1 MSEKFFYDNFFQTLI
16 ELHEEIQLEQWPA
29 SIGPDGKKPADS
41 WKNMKQFLNFYVGI
55 YVKYIYLMRKIED
68 SYDQII
74 HVQIRSMVKKFLQN
88 ILCRLVK
95 VKGEII
101 YFNNPILEFKPCHY
115 VFLDE
120 YLIDLKLEPDDL
132 DIAIPRYFREDNSD
146 HMIERR
152 LLLEEGLKRKFG
164 NTLPQE
170 DKIKN
175 FYHVDLTFEEAIRML
190 QNFEIGRQNIKRISQ
205 KLKYEMKREK
215 DPISGGGQ
223 TLASEERKSI
233 ILQHL
238 VAIQKV
244 KIYKDSEMKFLKMK
258 QYTIEEKETK
268 DDNERKKIIALN
280 SIGTNPTENDN
291 IFKTIKSPEE
301 IRTNR
306 KEIQKERQKDYEEYL
321 KTLEKSIRE
330 VEGYDMK
337 QKMIN
342 ERRDWMEQYKHDH
355 KEPPQQI
362 KLFYDKFN
370 VTIKE
375 ELDDNQKKE
384 KDKIAKDKL
393 KKEQDKKKKDE
404 QGDKIQ
410 IKPYTG
416 PSGIEMENILSGI
429 NEFKALFE
437 TPSEFINQK
446 DKFMVN
452 IARKNVLEAVTESIK
467 LEVDQML
474 SIEIANRR
482 TIFLKGKKDKLPK
495 VPKVKVPAEK
505 LCIGEKPL
513 VKVPLSELFNELI
526 DKNVIRKMVPHTLDE
541 LQCDFNYV
549 AHRMNIIDENLIDVP
564 LFYTKQLIKEY
575 LIFPLGDPFI
585 KSNLGSNI
593 ASALF
598 HGPPGTGKTLA
609 ALAIA
614 YHTDALFIDISPRNV
629 DGKINT
635 KEDLSRTLASAF
647 RVAKNYQPAIIYFDN
662 AEQIFA
668 AKAKGAIKNAA
679 AQKMKKYIASMKN
692 LITQDM
698 RVLIIGCTNRGYPFL
713 NKKDMKNIFDK
724 TFYFGLPSYAD
735 RVKLWKNEIRKKTES
750 DGDLDYCVLGEM
762 SNGYS
767 QESIIS
773 CIKYTL
779 SRKRMDRIKFNPIQT
794 DEFISSLA
802 KTEYFYKDD
811 YLKEKE
817 FLKIASGMDEIY
829 QYLKEKREENEKN
842 QGKR

>member
-41 WKNMKQFLNFYVGI
+41 WKNMKQFLNFYVGV

-74 HVQIRSMVKKFLQN
+74 HVQIREMVKKFLQN
-88 ILCRLVK
+88 IICRLVK

-132 DIAIPRYFREDNSD
+132 EIAIPRYFREDNSD
-146 HMIERR
+146 NIVERR
-152 LLLEEGLKRKFG
+152 LLLDNGLKRKNG
-164 NTLPQE
+164 NTLPEE
-170 DKIKN
+170 DRIKF
-175 FYHVDLTFEEAIRML
+175 FYHVDFSFDDAICML

-205 KLKYEMKREK
+205 KLKYEQKKEK
-215 DPISGGGQ
+215 DPSVGGGQ
-223 TLASEERKSI
+223 TLASEERRSI

-244 KIYKDSEMKFLKMK
+244 KKIKDDEMKFLRMK
-258 QYTIEEKETK
+258 EYSLEE
-268 DDNERKKIIALN
+268 NPYIYALN
-280 SIGTNPTENDN
+280 SIGTNPTEKDD
-291 IFKTIKSPEE
+291 IFSNIKSPEE
-301 IRTNR
+301 IRKNR
-306 KEIQKERQKDYEEYL
+306 KEIQKERQRDYDEYL
-321 KTLEKSIRE
+321 KTLGKSINE

-337 QKMIN
+337 QKMMN

-355 KEPPQQI
+355 KEPPQLI

-370 VTIKE
+370 VTIKQ

-416 PSGIEMENILSGI
+416 PSGIEMENIQKYI

-452 IARKNVLEAVTESIK
+452 IARKNVLEKVTEAIR
-467 LEVDQML
+467 LEVDQL
-474 SIEIANRR
+474 ISIEIANRR
-482 TIFLKGKKDKLPK
+482 TIFLKGKKDRLPK
-495 VPKVKVPAEK
+495 APKVKVPPEK
-505 LCIGEKPL
+505 FCTGEKPL
-513 VKVPLSELFNELI
+513 AKVPLSELFNELI

-585 KSNLGSNI
+585 KENLGSNI

-629 DGKINT
+629 EGKINT
-635 KEDLSRTLASAF
+635 KEDLSRTLAAAF
-647 RVAKNYQPAIIYFDN
+647 RIAKNYQPAIIYFDN

-692 LITQDM
+692 LITQNM

-735 RVKLWKNEIRKKTES
+735 RVKLWKNKIRAKTS
-750 DGDLDYCVLGEM
+750 LDGDLDYCVLGEM

-773 CIKYTL
+773 CIDYTL
-779 SRKRMDRIKFNPIQT
+779 SRKRMDRLKFSPIQT
-794 DEFISSLA
+794 EEFISALA

>member
-1 MSEKFFYDNFFQTLI
+1 MSEKYFYDNFFQSLI
-16 ELHEEIQLEQWPA
+16 ELHEQIQLEQWPA

-68 SYDQII
+68 TYDQII
-74 HVQIRSMVKKFLQN
+74 HVQIREMVKKFLQN

-101 YFNNPILEFKPCHY
+101 YFNNPILELKPCHY

-120 YLIDLKLEPDDL
+120 YLIDLKLEPEDL
-132 DIAIPRYFREDNSD
+132 DLAIPRYFREDNSD
-146 HMIERR
+146 KMIERR
-152 LLLEEGLKRKFG
+152 LILEDALKRVNG
-164 NTLPQE
+164 NTLPEE
-170 DKIKN
+170 DRTKF
-175 FYHVDLTFEEAIRML
+175 FYHVDITFDESISIL
-190 QNFEIGRQNIKRISQ
+190 QNFEICRQNIKRITQ
-205 KLKYEMKREK
+205 KLKYELKKEK
-215 DPISGGGQ
+215 DPIAGGGQ
-223 TLASEERKSI
+223 TLAAEERRSI
-233 ILQHL
+233 VLQHL

-244 KIYKDSEMKFLKMK
+244 KQIKEEEMKFLRMK
-258 QYTIEEKETK
+258 KNTFEE
-268 DDNERKKIIALN
+268 NLMIPALN
-280 SIGTNPTENDN
+280 SIGTNPTEKDE
-291 IFKTIKSPEE
+291 IFSNLKSPEE
-301 IRTNR
+301 IRKNR
-306 KEIQKERQKDYEEYL
+306 KEIQKERERDYQDYL
-321 KTLEKSIRE
+321 KNLEKSINE
-330 VEGYDMK
+330 VEGYDIK

-355 KEPPQQI
+355 KQPPQQI
-362 KLFYDKFN
+362 KLFYDKFK
-370 VTIKE
+370 VTIKQ

-416 PSGIEMENILSGI
+416 PSGIEMENIQKFI
-429 NEFKALFE
+429 TEFKSLFE

-446 DKFMVN
+446 DNFMVN
-452 IARKNVLEAVTESIK
+452 IARKNVLEKVTEAIR
-467 LEVDQML
+467 LEVDQMV

-482 TIFLKGKKDKLPK
+482 TIYLKGKKDRLPK

-505 LCIGEKPL
+505 FCTGEKPL
-513 VKVPLSELFNELI
+513 AKVPLSELFNELV
-526 DKNVIRKMVPHTLDE
+526 DKHVIRKMVPHTLSE
-541 LQCDFNYV
+541 LKCDFNYV

-564 LFYTKQLIKEY
+564 LFYTKQLLKEY
-575 LIFPLGDPFI
+575 CIFPLGDPFV
-585 KSNLGSNI
+585 KSNLGTNV
-593 ASALF
+593 ASVLF

-614 YHTDALFIDISPRNV
+614 YHTDALFLDISPKNV

-635 KEDLSRTLASAF
+635 KENLSRTLASTF
-647 RVAKNYQPAIIYFDN
+647 RIAKNYQPAIIYFDN

-713 NKKDMKNIFDK
+713 SKKDLKNVFDK

-735 RVKLWKNEIRKKTES
+735 RVKLWKSKIKEKTEL
-750 DGDLDYCVLGEM
+750 DGDLDYCILGEM

-773 CIKYTL
+773 CIDYTL
-779 SRKRMDRIKFNPIQT
+779 SRQRMDRIKFNPLQT
-794 DEFISSLA
+794 EEFISSLA

-817 FLKIASGMDEIY
+817 FLKLASGMDEIY
-829 QYLKEKREENEKN
+829 NYLKEKREENEKN
-842 QGKR
+842 IGKR

>member
-1 MSEKFFYDNFFQTLI
+1 MSEKFFYDNFFQALV
-16 ELHEEIQLEQWPA
+16 ELHEQIQLEQWPA

-68 SYDQII
+68 TYDQII
-74 HVQIRSMVKKFLQN
+74 HVQIREMVKKFLQN

-101 YFNNPILEFKPCHY
+101 YFNNPILELKPCHY

-120 YLIDLKLEPDDL
+120 YLIDLKLEPEDL
-132 DIAIPRYFREDNSD
+132 DLAIPRYFREDNSD
-146 HMIERR
+146 KMIERR
-152 LLLEEGLKRKFG
+152 LILEDALKRVNG
-164 NTLPQE
+164 NTLPEE
-170 DKIKN
+170 DRTKF
-175 FYHVDLTFEEAIRML
+175 FYHVDITFDESISIL
-190 QNFEIGRQNIKRISQ
+190 QNFEICRQNIKRITQ
-205 KLKYEMKREK
+205 KLKYELKKEK
-215 DPISGGGQ
+215 DPIAGGGQ
-223 TLASEERKSI
+223 TLAAEERRSI
-233 ILQHL
+233 ILHHL

-244 KIYKDSEMKFLKMK
+244 KQIKEEEMKFLRMK
-258 QYTIEEKETK
+258 KNTFEE
-268 DDNERKKIIALN
+268 NLMIPALN
-280 SIGTNPTENDN
+280 SIGTNPTEKDE
-291 IFKTIKSPEE
+291 IFSNLKSPEE
-301 IRTNR
+301 IRKNR
-306 KEIQKERQKDYEEYL
+306 KEIQKERERDYQDYL
-321 KTLEKSIRE
+321 KNLEKSINE
-330 VEGYDMK
+330 VEGYDIK

-355 KEPPQQI
+355 KQPPQQI
-362 KLFYDKFN
+362 KLFYDKFK
-370 VTIKE
+370 VTIKQ

-416 PSGIEMENILSGI
+416 PSGIEMENIQKFI
-429 NEFKALFE
+429 TEFKSLFE

-446 DKFMVN
+446 DNFMVN
-452 IARKNVLEAVTESIK
+452 IARKNVLEKVTEAIR
-467 LEVDQML
+467 LEVDQMV

-482 TIFLKGKKDKLPK
+482 TIYLKGKKDRLPK

-505 LCIGEKPL
+505 FCTGEKPL
-513 VKVPLSELFNELI
+513 AKVPLSELFNELV
-526 DKNVIRKMVPHTLDE
+526 DKHVIRKMVPHTLSE
-541 LQCDFNYV
+541 LKCDFNYV

-564 LFYTKQLIKEY
+564 LFYTKQLLKEY
-575 LIFPLGDPFI
+575 CIFPLGDPFV
-585 KSNLGSNI
+585 KSNLGTNV
-593 ASALF
+593 ASVLF

-614 YHTDALFIDISPRNV
+614 YHTDALFLDISPKNV

-635 KEDLSRTLASAF
+635 KENLSRTLASTF
-647 RVAKNYQPAIIYFDN
+647 RIAKNYQPAIIYFDN

-713 NKKDMKNIFDK
+713 SKKDLKNVFDK

-735 RVKLWKNEIRKKTES
+735 RVKLWKSKIKEKTEL
-750 DGDLDYCVLGEM
+750 DGDLDYCILGEM

-773 CIKYTL
+773 CIDYTL
-779 SRKRMDRIKFNPIQT
+779 SRQRMDRIKFNPLQT
-794 DEFISSLA
+794 EEFISSLA

-817 FLKIASGMDEIY
+817 FLKLASGMDEIY
-829 QYLKEKREENEKN
+829 NYLKEKREENEKN
-842 QGKR
+842 IGKR

>member
-1 MSEKFFYDNFFQTLI
+1 MSEKFFYDNFFQSLI
-16 ELHEEIQLEQWPA
+16 ELHEQIQLEQWPA
-29 SIGPDGKKPADS
+29 SVGPDGKKPADS
-41 WKNMKQFLNFYVGI
+41 WKNMKQFLNFYVGV

-74 HVQIRSMVKKFLQN
+74 HVQIREMVKKFLQN

-101 YFNNPILEFKPCHY
+101 YYNNPILEFKPCHY

-132 DIAIPRYFREDNSD
+132 NIAIPNYFREDNSD
-146 HMIERR
+146 KMIERR
-152 LLLEEGLKRKFG
+152 LLLENGLKRVNG
-164 NTLPQE
+164 NTLPEE
-170 DKIKN
+170 DRTKF
-175 FYHVDLTFEEAIRML
+175 FYHVDLSFDDAISIL
-190 QNFEIGRQNIKRISQ
+190 QNFEIGRQNIQRITK
-205 KLKYEMKREK
+205 KLKFESKI
-215 DPISGGGQ
+215 DINPGAGQ
-223 TLASEERKSI
+223 TLSSEERKAI

-244 KIYKDSEMKFLKMK
+244 KDMKDMEMKFLRMK
-258 QYTIEEKETK
+258 KYNLEDNIEQEP
-268 DDNERKKIIALN
+268 ALN
-280 SIGTNPTENDN
+280 SIGTNPTEKDE
-291 IFKTIKSPEE
+291 IFSKIKPPEE
-301 IRTNR
+301 IRKNR
-306 KEIQKERQKDYEEYL
+306 KEIQKERQRDYDEYL
-321 KTLEKSIRE
+321 KNLEKSINE

-370 VTIKE
+370 VTIKQ

-416 PSGIEMENILSGI
+416 PAGLEMENIQKYI
-429 NEFKALFE
+429 TEFKALFE
-437 TPSEFINQK
+437 TPSEFINQQ
-446 DKFMVN
+446 DTFMVN
-452 IARKNVLEAVTESIK
+452 IARKNVLEKVTEAIR
-467 LEVDQML
+467 LEVDQMI

-482 TIFLKGKKDKLPK
+482 TIHLKGKKDRMPK
-495 VPKVKVPAEK
+495 APKVKVPPEK
-505 LCIGEKPL
+505 FCTGEKPL
-513 VKVPLSELFNELI
+513 AKVPLSELFNELI
-526 DKNVIRKMVPHTLDE
+526 DKHVIRKMVPHTLDE

-564 LFYTKQLIKEY
+564 LFYTKQLLKEY
-575 LIFPLGDPFI
+575 CVFPLGDPFV
-585 KSNLGSNI
+585 KSNLGSNV
-593 ASALF
+593 ASVLF

-614 YHTDALFIDISPRNV
+614 YHTDALFLDISPKNV

-635 KEDLSRTLASAF
+635 KEDLSRTLASTF
-647 RVAKNYQPAIIYFDN
+647 RIAKNYQPAIIYFDN

-713 NKKDMKNIFDK
+713 NKKDLKNVFDK

-735 RVKLWKNEIRKKTES
+735 RVKLWKNKINTKTTM
-750 DGDLDYCVLGEM
+750 DGDLDYCTLGEM

-773 CIKYTL
+773 CIDYTL
-779 SRKRMDRIKFNPIQT
+779 SRQRMDRIKFNPLQT
-794 DEFISSLA
+794 EEFISALA

-829 QYLKEKREENEKN
+829 NYLKEKREENEKN

>member
-1 MSEKFFYDNFFQTLI
+1 MSEKFFYDNFFQSLI
-16 ELHEEIQLEQWPA
+16 ELHEQIQLEQWPA

-41 WKNMKQFLNFYVGI
+41 WKNMKQFLNFYVGV

-68 SYDQII
+68 THDQIV
-74 HVQIRSMVKKFLQN
+74 HVQIREMVKKFLQN
-88 ILCRLVK
+88 ILCRLIK

-101 YFNNPILEFKPCHY
+101 YFNNPILELKPCHY

-120 YLIDLKLEPDDL
+120 YLIDLKLEPDDIDL
-132 DIAIPRYFREDNSD
+132 AIPRYFREDNSD
-146 HMIERR
+146 KMVERR
-152 LLLEEGLKRKFG
+152 LIFENALKRVNG
-164 NTLPQE
+164 DTLPEE
-170 DKIKN
+170 DRTKF
-175 FYHVDLTFEEAIRML
+175 FYHVDLSFDDAIHML
-190 QNFEIGRQNIKRISQ
+190 QNFEICRQNIKRITQ
-205 KLKYEMKREK
+205 KLKYELKKEK
-215 DPISGGGQ
+215 DLMAGGGQ
-223 TLASEERKSI
+223 TLASEERRSI

-244 KIYKDSEMKFLKMK
+244 KQIKEEEMKFLKMK
-258 QYTIEEKETK
+258 KNSLEE
-268 DDNERKKIIALN
+268 NLIIPALN
-280 SIGTNPTENDN
+280 SIGTNPTEKDEVFSNL
-291 IFKTIKSPEE
+291 KSPEE
-301 IRTNR
+301 IRKNR
-306 KEIQKERQKDYEEYL
+306 KEIQKERQRDYEEYL
-321 KTLEKSIRE
+321 KNLEKTINE
-330 VEGYDMK
+330 TEGYEMK

-342 ERRDWMEQYKHDH
+342 ERRDWMEQYRHDH
-355 KEPPQQI
+355 KQPPQQI
-362 KLFYDKFN
+362 KLFYDKFK
-370 VTIKE
+370 VTIKQ

-393 KKEQDKKKKDE
+393 KKEQDKKKKNE

-416 PSGIEMENILSGI
+416 PSGIEMENIEKYI
-429 NEFKALFE
+429 TEFKSLFE

-446 DKFMVN
+446 DTFMVN
-452 IARKNVLEAVTESIK
+452 IARQTVLEKVTEAIRV
-467 LEVDQML
+467 EVDQMI

-482 TIFLKGKKDKLPK
+482 TIHLKGKRDKLPK
-495 VPKVKVPAEK
+495 VPKVKVPPEK
-505 LCIGEKPL
+505 YCTGEKPL
-513 VKVPLSELFNELI
+513 AKIPVSELFNELV
-526 DKNVIRKMVPHTLDE
+526 DKHVIRKMVPHTLDE
-541 LQCDFNYV
+541 LKCDFNYV
-549 AHRMNIIDENLIDVP
+549 AHRMNVIDENLIDVP
-564 LFYTKQLIKEY
+564 LFYTKQLLKEFC
-575 LIFPLGDPFI
+575 IFPLGDPFV
-585 KSNLGSNI
+585 KSNMGSNV
-593 ASALF
+593 ASVLF

-614 YHTDALFIDISPRNV
+614 YHTDALFLDISPKNV
-629 DGKINT
+629 EGKINT
-635 KEDLSRTLASAF
+635 KEDLSRTLASTF

-668 AKAKGAIKNAA
+668 AKAKGAIKNPA

-713 NKKDMKNIFDK
+713 SKKDLKNVFDK

-735 RVKLWKNEIRKKTES
+735 RVKLWKNQIKAKTDLDAE
-750 DGDLDYCVLGEM
+750 LDYCILGEM

-773 CIKYTL
+773 CIEYTL
-779 SRKRMDRIKFNPIQT
+779 SRQRMDRIKFNPIQT
-794 DEFISSLA
+794 EEFISSLA

-829 QYLKEKREENEKN
+829 NYLKEKRDENEKN
-842 QGKR
+842 IGKR

>member
-1 MSEKFFYDNFFQTLI
+1 MSEKFFYDNFFESLI
-16 ELHEEIQLEQWPA
+16 ELHEQIQLEQWPA

-55 YVKYIYLMRKIED
+55 YVKYIYLMNKIED

-74 HVQIRSMVKKFLQN
+74 HVQIRDMVKKFLQN

-101 YFNNPILEFKPCHY
+101 YFNNPILELKPCHY

-132 DIAIPRYFREDNSD
+132 NLSIPRYFREDYSD
-146 HMIERR
+146 KMIERR
-152 LLLEEGLKRKFG
+152 LIFEDALKRVNG
-164 NTLPQE
+164 NTLPEE
-170 DKIKN
+170 DRTKF
-175 FYHVDLTFEEAIRML
+175 FYHVDITFDESISIL
-190 QNFEIGRQNIKRISQ
+190 QNFEICRQNIKRITQ
-205 KLKYEMKREK
+205 KLKYELKKEK
-215 DPISGGGQ
+215 DPIAGGGQ
-223 TLASEERKSI
+223 TLAAEERRSI

-238 VAIQKV
+238 VAIQKI
-244 KIYKDSEMKFLKMK
+244 KQIKEEEMKFLRMK
-258 QYTIEEKETK
+258 KNTLEESLL
-268 DDNERKKIIALN
+268 IPALN
-280 SIGTNPTENDN
+280 SIGTNPTEKDEVFSNL
-291 IFKTIKSPEE
+291 KSPEE
-301 IRTNR
+301 IRKNR
-306 KEIQKERQKDYEEYL
+306 KEIQKERQRDYQEYL
-321 KTLEKSIRE
+321 KNLEKSIKE

-342 ERRDWMEQYKHDH
+342 ERRDWMEQYRHDH
-355 KEPPQQI
+355 KQPPQQI
-362 KLFYDKFN
+362 KLFYDKFK
-370 VTIKE
+370 VTIKQ

-393 KKEQDKKKKDE
+393 KKEQDKKKKEE

-416 PSGIEMENILSGI
+416 PSGIEMENIQKFI
-429 NEFKALFE
+429 TEFKALFE

-446 DKFMVN
+446 DTFMVN
-452 IARKNVLEAVTESIK
+452 IARKSVLEKVTEAIR
-467 LEVDQML
+467 LEVDQMVSL
-474 SIEIANRR
+474 EIANRR
-482 TIFLKGKKDKLPK
+482 TIYLKGKKDKLPK

-505 LCIGEKPL
+505 FCTGEKPL
-513 VKVPLSELFNELI
+513 AKVPLSELFNELV
-526 DKNVIRKMVPHTLDE
+526 DKHVIRKMVPHTLDE
-541 LQCDFNYV
+541 LKCDFNYV

-564 LFYTKQLIKEY
+564 LFYTKQLLKEY
-575 LIFPLGDPFI
+575 CIFPLGDPFV

-593 ASALF
+593 ASVLF

-614 YHTDALFIDISPRNV
+614 YHTDALFLDLSPKNV

-635 KEDLSRTLASAF
+635 KENLSRTLASTF
-647 RVAKNYQPAIIYFDN
+647 RIAKNYQPAIIYFDN

-668 AKAKGAIKNAA
+668 AKAKGAIKNPA

-692 LITQDM
+692 LITKDM

-713 NKKDMKNIFDK
+713 NKKDLKNVFDK

-735 RVKLWKNEIRKKTES
+735 RVKLWKTKIQEKTQL
-750 DGDLDYCVLGEM
+750 DGDLDYCILGEM

-773 CIKYTL
+773 CIEYTL
-779 SRKRMDRIKFNPIQT
+779 SRQRMDRIKFNPLQT
-794 DEFISSLA
+794 EEFISSLA

-811 YLKEKE
+811 YLRERE
-817 FLKIASGMDEIY
+817 FLKIASGMGEIY
-829 QYLKEKREENEKN
+829 DYLKEKREKKEKN
-842 QGKR
+842 IGKR

>member
-1 MSEKFFYDNFFQTLI
+1 MSEKFFYDNFFQSLI
-16 ELHEEIQLEQWPA
+16 ELHEQIQLEQWPA

-68 SYDQII
+68 TYDQII
-74 HVQIRSMVKKFLQN
+74 HVQIREMVKKFLQN

-101 YFNNPILEFKPCHY
+101 YFNNPILELKPCHY

-120 YLIDLKLEPDDL
+120 YLIDLKLEPEDL
-132 DIAIPRYFREDNSD
+132 DLAIPRYFREDNSD
-146 HMIERR
+146 KMIERR
-152 LLLEEGLKRKFG
+152 LILEDALKRVNG
-164 NTLPQE
+164 NTLPEE
-170 DKIKN
+170 DRTKF
-175 FYHVDLTFEEAIRML
+175 FYHVDITFDESISIL
-190 QNFEIGRQNIKRISQ
+190 QNFEICRQNIKRITQ
-205 KLKYEMKREK
+205 KLKYELKKEK
-215 DPISGGGQ
+215 DPIAGGGQ
-223 TLASEERKSI
+223 TLAAEERRSI
-233 ILQHL
+233 VLQHL

-244 KIYKDSEMKFLKMK
+244 KQIKEEEMKFLRMK
-258 QYTIEEKETK
+258 KNTFEE
-268 DDNERKKIIALN
+268 NLMIPALN
-280 SIGTNPTENDN
+280 SIGTNPTEKDE
-291 IFKTIKSPEE
+291 IFSNLKSPEE
-301 IRTNR
+301 IRKNR
-306 KEIQKERQKDYEEYL
+306 KEIQKESERDYQDYL
-321 KTLEKSIRE
+321 KNLEKSINE
-330 VEGYDMK
+330 VEGYDIK

-355 KEPPQQI
+355 KQPPQQI
-362 KLFYDKFN
+362 KLFYDKFK
-370 VTIKE
+370 VTIKQ

-416 PSGIEMENILSGI
+416 PSGIEMENIQKFI
-429 NEFKALFE
+429 TEFKSLFE

-446 DKFMVN
+446 DNFMVN
-452 IARKNVLEAVTESIK
+452 IARKNVLEKVTEAIR
-467 LEVDQML
+467 LEVDQMV

-482 TIFLKGKKDKLPK
+482 TIYLKGKKDRLPK

-505 LCIGEKPL
+505 FCTGEKPL
-513 VKVPLSELFNELI
+513 AKVPLSELFNELV
-526 DKNVIRKMVPHTLDE
+526 DKHVIRKMVPHTLSE
-541 LQCDFNYV
+541 LKCDFNYV

-564 LFYTKQLIKEY
+564 LFYTKQLLKEY
-575 LIFPLGDPFI
+575 CIFPLGDPFV
-585 KSNLGSNI
+585 KSNLGTNV
-593 ASALF
+593 ASVLF

-614 YHTDALFIDISPRNV
+614 YHTDALFLDISPKNV

-635 KEDLSRTLASAF
+635 KENLSRTLASTF
-647 RVAKNYQPAIIYFDN
+647 RIAKNYQPAIIYFDN

-713 NKKDMKNIFDK
+713 SKKDLKNVFDK

-735 RVKLWKNEIRKKTES
+735 RVKLWKSKIKEKTEL
-750 DGDLDYCVLGEM
+750 DGDLDYCILGEM

-773 CIKYTL
+773 CIDYTL
-779 SRKRMDRIKFNPIQT
+779 SRQRMDRIKFNPLQT
-794 DEFISSLA
+794 EEFISSLA

-817 FLKIASGMDEIY
+817 FLKLASGMDEIY
-829 QYLKEKREENEKN
+829 NYLKEKREENEKN
-842 QGKR
+842 IGKR

>member
-1 MSEKFFYDNFFQTLI
+1 MSEKFFYDNFFQSLI
-16 ELHEEIQLEQWPA
+16 ELHEQIQLEQWPA
-29 SIGPDGKKPADS
+29 SIGPEGKKPADS

-68 SYDQII
+68 THDQII
-74 HVQIRSMVKKFLQN
+74 HVQIREMVKKFLQN
-88 ILCRLVK
+88 ILCRLIK

-101 YFNNPILEFKPCHY
+101 YFNNPILELKPCHY

-120 YLIDLKLEPDDL
+120 YLIDLKLEPDDIDL
-132 DIAIPRYFREDNSD
+132 AIPRYFREDNSD
-146 HMIERR
+146 KMVERR
-152 LLLEEGLKRKFG
+152 LIFENALKRVNG
-164 NTLPQE
+164 DTLPEE
-170 DKIKN
+170 DRTKF
-175 FYHVDLTFEEAIRML
+175 FYHVDLSFDDAIHML
-190 QNFEIGRQNIKRISQ
+190 QNFEICRQNIKRITQ
-205 KLKYEMKREK
+205 KLKYELKKEK
-215 DPISGGGQ
+215 DLMTGGGQ
-223 TLASEERKSI
+223 TLASEERRSI

-244 KIYKDSEMKFLKMK
+244 KQIKEEEMKFLKMK
-258 QYTIEEKETK
+258 KNTLEE
-268 DDNERKKIIALN
+268 NLIIPALN
-280 SIGTNPTENDN
+280 SIGTNPTEKDEVFSNL
-291 IFKTIKSPEE
+291 KSPAE
-301 IRTNR
+301 IRKNR
-306 KEIQKERQKDYEEYL
+306 KEIQKERQRDYEEYL
-321 KTLEKSIRE
+321 KNLEKSINE
-330 VEGYDMK
+330 TEGYEMK

-342 ERRDWMEQYKHDH
+342 ERRDWMEQYRHDN
-355 KEPPQQI
+355 KQPPQQI
-362 KLFYDKFN
+362 KLFYDKFK
-370 VTIKE
+370 VTIKQ

-416 PSGIEMENILSGI
+416 PSGIEMENIQKYI
-429 NEFKALFE
+429 TEFKSLFE

-446 DKFMVN
+446 DTFMVN
-452 IARKNVLEAVTESIK
+452 IARQTVLEKVTEAIRV
-467 LEVDQML
+467 EVDQMI

-482 TIFLKGKKDKLPK
+482 TIHLKGKKDRLPK
-495 VPKVKVPAEK
+495 VPKVKVPPEK
-505 LCIGEKPL
+505 FCTGEKPL
-513 VKVPLSELFNELI
+513 AKIPISELFNELV
-526 DKNVIRKMVPHTLDE
+526 DKHVIRKMVPHTLDE
-541 LQCDFNYV
+541 LKCDFNYV
-549 AHRMNIIDENLIDVP
+549 AHRMNVIDENLIDVP
-564 LFYTKQLIKEY
+564 LFYTKQLLKEFC
-575 LIFPLGDPFI
+575 IFPLGDPFV
-585 KSNLGSNI
+585 KSNMGSNV
-593 ASALF
+593 ASVLF

-614 YHTDALFIDISPRNV
+614 YHTDALSLDISPKSV
-629 DGKINT
+629 EGKINT
-635 KEDLSRTLASAF
+635 KEDLSRTLASTF

-668 AKAKGAIKNAA
+668 AKAKGAIKNPA

-713 NKKDMKNIFDK
+713 SKKDLKNVFDK

-735 RVKLWKNEIRKKTES
+735 RVKLWKNKIKAKTDLDAE
-750 DGDLDYCVLGEM
+750 LDYCILGEM

-773 CIKYTL
+773 CIEYTL
-779 SRKRMDRIKFNPIQT
+779 SRQRLDRIKFNPLQT
-794 DEFISSLA
+794 EEFISSLA

-829 QYLKEKREENEKN
+829 NYLKEKRDENEKN
-842 QGKR
+842 IGKR

>member
-16 ELHEEIQLEQWPA
+16 ELHEQIQLEQWPA

-41 WKNMKQFLNFYVGI
+41 WKNMKQFLNFYVGV

-74 HVQIRSMVKKFLQN
+74 HVQIRSMVKNFLQN

-120 YLIDLKLEPDDL
+120 YLIDLKLEPEDL
-132 DIAIPRYFREDNSD
+132 EIAIPRYFREDNSD
-146 HMIERR
+146 KMVERR
-152 LLLEEGLKRKFG
+152 LLLENGLKRVNG
-164 NTLPQE
+164 NTLPEE
-170 DKIKN
+170 DRTKF
-175 FYHVDLTFEEAIRML
+175 FYHVDLSFEDAICML
-190 QNFEIGRQNIKRISQ
+190 QNFEICRQNIKRISQ
-205 KLKYEMKREK
+205 KLKYEMKKEK

-223 TLASEERKSI
+223 TLASEERRSI

-244 KIYKDSEMKFLKMK
+244 KQSREEEMMFLRMKKFSF
-258 QYTIEEKETK
+258 E
-268 DDNERKKIIALN
+268 DNMPALN
-280 SIGTNPTENDN
+280 SIGTNPTEKDEIFSN
-291 IFKTIKSPEE
+291 IRSPEE
-301 IRTNR
+301 IRKNR
-306 KEIQKERQKDYEEYL
+306 KEIQKERQRDYEEYL
-321 KTLEKSIRE
+321 KSLEKSINE

-370 VTIKE
+370 VTIKQ

-416 PSGIEMENILSGI
+416 PSGIEMENIQKYI

-446 DKFMVN
+446 DQFMVN
-452 IARKNVLEAVTESIK
+452 IARKNVLEKVTEAIR
-467 LEVDQML
+467 LEVDQMI

-482 TIFLKGKKDKLPK
+482 TIHLKGKKDRLPK
-495 VPKVKVPAEK
+495 VPKVKVPPEK
-505 LCIGEKPL
+505 FCTGEKPL
-513 VKVPLSELFNELI
+513 AKVPLSELFNELI
-526 DKNVIRKMVPHTLDE
+526 DKKVIRKMVPHTLDE

-564 LFYTKQLIKEY
+564 LFYTKQLLKEY
-575 LIFPLGDPFI
+575 CIFPLGDPFV
-585 KSNLGSNI
+585 KSNLGTNV
-593 ASALF
+593 ASVLF

-614 YHTDALFIDISPRNV
+614 YHTDALFIDISPKNV

-635 KEDLSRTLASAF
+635 KEDLSRTLASSF
-647 RVAKNYQPAIIYFDN
+647 RIAKNYQPAIIYFDN

-713 NKKDMKNIFDK
+713 NKKDMKNVFDK

-735 RVKLWKNEIRKKTES
+735 RVKLWKSKIGAKTKL

-767 QESIIS
+767 QESIIN
-773 CIKYTL
+773 CIEYTL
-779 SRKRMDRIKFNPIQT
+779 SRQRMDRILFNPLQT
-794 DEFISSLA
+794 EEFISSLA

-829 QYLKEKREENEKN
+829 NYLKEKREENEKN

>member
-41 WKNMKQFLNFYVGI
+41 WKNMKQFLNFYVGV

-74 HVQIRSMVKKFLQN
+74 HVQIREMVKKFLQN
-88 ILCRLVK
+88 IICRLVK

-132 DIAIPRYFREDNSD
+132 EIAIPRYFREDNSD
-146 HMIERR
+146 NIVERR
-152 LLLEEGLKRKFG
+152 LLLDNGLKRKNG
-164 NTLPQE
+164 NTLPEE
-170 DKIKN
+170 DRIKF
-175 FYHVDLTFEEAIRML
+175 FYHVDFSFDDAICML

-205 KLKYEMKREK
+205 KLKYEQKKEK
-215 DPISGGGQ
+215 DPSVGGGQ
-223 TLASEERKSI
+223 TLASEERRSI

-244 KIYKDSEMKFLKMK
+244 KKIKDDEMKFLRMK
-258 QYTIEEKETK
+258 EYSLEE
-268 DDNERKKIIALN
+268 NPYIYALN
-280 SIGTNPTENDN
+280 SIGTNPTEKDD
-291 IFKTIKSPEE
+291 IFSNIKSPEE
-301 IRTNR
+301 IRKNR
-306 KEIQKERQKDYEEYL
+306 KEIQKERQRDYDEYL
-321 KTLEKSIRE
+321 KTLGKSINE

-337 QKMIN
+337 QKMMN

-370 VTIKE
+370 VTIKQ

-416 PSGIEMENILSGI
+416 PSGIEMENIQKYI

-452 IARKNVLEAVTESIK
+452 IARKNVLEKVTESIR
-467 LEVDQML
+467 LEVDQL
-474 SIEIANRR
+474 ISIEIANRR
-482 TIFLKGKKDKLPK
+482 TIFLKGKKDRLPK
-495 VPKVKVPAEK
+495 APKVKVPPEK
-505 LCIGEKPL
+505 FCTGEKPL
-513 VKVPLSELFNELI
+513 AKVPLSELFNELI

-585 KSNLGSNI
+585 KENLGSNI

-629 DGKINT
+629 EGKINT
-635 KEDLSRTLASAF
+635 KEDLSRTLAAAF
-647 RVAKNYQPAIIYFDN
+647 RIAKNYQPAIIYFDN

-692 LITQDM
+692 LITQNM

-735 RVKLWKNEIRKKTES
+735 RVKLWKNKIRAKTS
-750 DGDLDYCVLGEM
+750 LDGDLDYCVLGEM

-773 CIKYTL
+773 CIDYTL
-779 SRKRMDRIKFNPIQT
+779 SRKRMDRLKFSPIQT
-794 DEFISSLA
+794 EEFISALA

>member
-41 WKNMKQFLNFYVGI
+41 WKNMKQFLNFYVGV

-74 HVQIRSMVKKFLQN
+74 HVQIREMVKKFLQN
-88 ILCRLVK
+88 IICRLVK

-132 DIAIPRYFREDNSD
+132 EIAIPRYFREDNSD
-146 HMIERR
+146 NIVERR
-152 LLLEEGLKRKFG
+152 LLLDNGLKRKNG
-164 NTLPQE
+164 NTLPEE
-170 DKIKN
+170 DRIKF
-175 FYHVDLTFEEAIRML
+175 FYHVDFSFDDAICML

-205 KLKYEMKREK
+205 KLKYEQKKEK
-215 DPISGGGQ
+215 DPSVGGGQ
-223 TLASEERKSI
+223 TLASEERRSI

-244 KIYKDSEMKFLKMK
+244 KKIKDDEMKFLRMK
-258 QYTIEEKETK
+258 EYSLEE
-268 DDNERKKIIALN
+268 NPYIYALN
-280 SIGTNPTENDN
+280 SIGTNPTEKDD
-291 IFKTIKSPEE
+291 IFSNIKSPEE
-301 IRTNR
+301 IRKNR
-306 KEIQKERQKDYEEYL
+306 KEIQKERQRDYDEYL
-321 KTLEKSIRE
+321 KNLEKSINE

-342 ERRDWMEQYKHDH
+342 ERRDWMEEYKHDH

-370 VTIKE
+370 VTIKQ

-416 PSGIEMENILSGI
+416 PSGIEMENIQKYI

-452 IARKNVLEAVTESIK
+452 IARKNVLEKVTEAIR
-467 LEVDQML
+467 LEVDQL
-474 SIEIANRR
+474 ISIEIANRR
-482 TIFLKGKKDKLPK
+482 TIFLKGKKDRLPK
-495 VPKVKVPAEK
+495 APKVKVPPEK
-505 LCIGEKPL
+505 FCTGEKPL
-513 VKVPLSELFNELI
+513 AKVPLSELFNELI

-585 KSNLGSNI
+585 KENLGSNI

-629 DGKINT
+629 EGKINT
-635 KEDLSRTLASAF
+635 KEDLSRTLAAAF
-647 RVAKNYQPAIIYFDN
+647 RIAKNYQPAIIYFDN

-692 LITQDM
+692 LITQNM

-735 RVKLWKNEIRKKTES
+735 RVKLWKNKIRAKTS
-750 DGDLDYCVLGEM
+750 LDGDLDYCVLGEM

-773 CIKYTL
+773 CIDYTL
-779 SRKRMDRIKFNPIQT
+779 SRKRMDRLKFSPIQT
-794 DEFISSLA
+794 EEFISALA

>member
-1 MSEKFFYDNFFQTLI
+1 MSEKFFYDNFFQSLI
-16 ELHEEIQLEQWPA
+16 ELHEQIQLEQWPA

-74 HVQIRSMVKKFLQN
+74 HVQIREMVKKFLQN

-101 YFNNPILEFKPCHY
+101 YFNNPILELKPCHY

-120 YLIDLKLEPDDL
+120 YLIDLKLEPEDL
-132 DIAIPRYFREDNSD
+132 DLAIPRYFREDNSD
-146 HMIERR
+146 KMIERR
-152 LLLEEGLKRKFG
+152 LILEDALKRVNG
-164 NTLPQE
+164 NTLPEE
-170 DKIKN
+170 DRTKF
-175 FYHVDLTFEEAIRML
+175 FYHVDITFDESISIL
-190 QNFEIGRQNIKRISQ
+190 QNFEICRQNIKRITQ
-205 KLKYEMKREK
+205 KLKYELKKEK
-215 DPISGGGQ
+215 DPIAGGGQ
-223 TLASEERKSI
+223 TLAAEERRSI
-233 ILQHL
+233 ILHHL

-244 KIYKDSEMKFLKMK
+244 KQIKEEEMKFLRMK
-258 QYTIEEKETK
+258 KNTFEE
-268 DDNERKKIIALN
+268 NLMIPALN
-280 SIGTNPTENDN
+280 SIGTNPTEKDE
-291 IFKTIKSPEE
+291 IFSNLKSPEE
-301 IRTNR
+301 IRKNR
-306 KEIQKERQKDYEEYL
+306 KEIQKERERDYQDYL
-321 KTLEKSIRE
+321 KNLEKSINE
-330 VEGYDMK
+330 VEGYDIK

-342 ERRDWMEQYKHDH
+342 ERRDWMEQYKQDH
-355 KEPPQQI
+355 KQPPQQI
-362 KLFYDKFN
+362 KLFYDKLK
-370 VTIKE
+370 VTIKQ

-416 PSGIEMENILSGI
+416 PSGIEMENIQKFI
-429 NEFKALFE
+429 TEFKSLFE

-446 DKFMVN
+446 DNFMVN
-452 IARKNVLEAVTESIK
+452 IARKNVLEKVTEAIR
-467 LEVDQML
+467 LEVDQMV

-482 TIFLKGKKDKLPK
+482 TIYLKGKKDRLPK

-505 LCIGEKPL
+505 FCTGEKPL
-513 VKVPLSELFNELI
+513 AKVPLSELFNELV
-526 DKNVIRKMVPHTLDE
+526 DKHVIRKMVPHTLSE
-541 LQCDFNYV
+541 LKCDFNYV

-564 LFYTKQLIKEY
+564 LFYTKQLLKEY
-575 LIFPLGDPFI
+575 CIFPLGDPFV
-585 KSNLGSNI
+585 KSNLGTNV
-593 ASALF
+593 ASVLF

-614 YHTDALFIDISPRNV
+614 YHTDALFLDISPKNV

-635 KEDLSRTLASAF
+635 KENLSRTLASTF
-647 RVAKNYQPAIIYFDN
+647 RIAKNYQPAIIYFDN

-713 NKKDMKNIFDK
+713 SKKDLKNVFDK

-735 RVKLWKNEIRKKTES
+735 RVKLWKSKIKEKTEL
-750 DGDLDYCVLGEM
+750 DGDLDYCILGEM

-773 CIKYTL
+773 CIDYTL
-779 SRKRMDRIKFNPIQT
+779 SRQRMDRIKFNPLQT
-794 DEFISSLA
+794 EEFISSLA

-817 FLKIASGMDEIY
+817 FLKLASGMDEIY
-829 QYLKEKREENEKN
+829 NYLKEKREENEKN
-842 QGKR
+842 IGKR

>member
-1 MSEKFFYDNFFQTLI
+1 MSEKFFYDNFFQSLI
-16 ELHEEIQLEQWPA
+16 ELHEQIQLEQWPA

-68 SYDQII
+68 TYDQII
-74 HVQIRSMVKKFLQN
+74 HVQIREMVKKFLQN

-101 YFNNPILEFKPCHY
+101 YFNNPILELKPCHY

-120 YLIDLKLEPDDL
+120 YLIDLKLEPEDL
-132 DIAIPRYFREDNSD
+132 DLAIPRYFREDNSD
-146 HMIERR
+146 KMIERR
-152 LLLEEGLKRKFG
+152 LILEDALKRVNG
-164 NTLPQE
+164 NTLPEE
-170 DKIKN
+170 DRTKF
-175 FYHVDLTFEEAIRML
+175 FYHVDITFDESISIL
-190 QNFEIGRQNIKRISQ
+190 QNFEICRQNIKRITQ
-205 KLKYEMKREK
+205 KLKYELKKEK
-215 DPISGGGQ
+215 DPIAGGGQ
-223 TLASEERKSI
+223 TLAAEERRSI
-233 ILQHL
+233 IMQHL

-244 KIYKDSEMKFLKMK
+244 KQIKEEEMKFLRMK
-258 QYTIEEKETK
+258 KNTFEE
-268 DDNERKKIIALN
+268 NLMIPALN
-280 SIGTNPTENDN
+280 SIGTNPTEKDE
-291 IFKTIKSPEE
+291 IFSNLKSPEE
-301 IRTNR
+301 IRKNR
-306 KEIQKERQKDYEEYL
+306 KEIQKERERDYQDYL
-321 KTLEKSIRE
+321 KNLEKSINE
-330 VEGYDMK
+330 VEGYDIK

-355 KEPPQQI
+355 KQPPQQI
-362 KLFYDKFN
+362 KLFYDKFK
-370 VTIKE
+370 VTIKQ

-416 PSGIEMENILSGI
+416 PSGIEMENIQKFI
-429 NEFKALFE
+429 TEFKSLFE

-446 DKFMVN
+446 DNFMVN
-452 IARKNVLEAVTESIK
+452 IARKNVLEKVTEAIR
-467 LEVDQML
+467 LEVDQMV

-482 TIFLKGKKDKLPK
+482 TIYLKGKKDRLPK

-505 LCIGEKPL
+505 FCTGEKPL
-513 VKVPLSELFNELI
+513 AKVPLSELFNELV
-526 DKNVIRKMVPHTLDE
+526 DKHVIRKMVPHTLSE
-541 LQCDFNYV
+541 LKCDFNYV

-564 LFYTKQLIKEY
+564 LFYTKQLLKEY
-575 LIFPLGDPFI
+575 CIFPLGDPFV
-585 KSNLGSNI
+585 KSNLGTNVISV
-593 ASALF
+593 LF

-614 YHTDALFIDISPRNV
+614 YHTDALFLDISPKNV

-635 KEDLSRTLASAF
+635 KENLSRTLASTF
-647 RVAKNYQPAIIYFDN
+647 RIAKNYQPAIIYFDN

-713 NKKDMKNIFDK
+713 SKKDLKNVFDK

-735 RVKLWKNEIRKKTES
+735 RVKLWKSKIKEKTEL
-750 DGDLDYCVLGEM
+750 DGDLDYCILGEM

-773 CIKYTL
+773 CIDYTL
-779 SRKRMDRIKFNPIQT
+779 SRQRMDRIKFNPLQT
-794 DEFISSLA
+794 EEFISSLA

-817 FLKIASGMDEIY
+817 FLKLASGMDEIY
-829 QYLKEKREENEKN
+829 NYLKEKREENEKN
-842 QGKR
+842 IGKR

>member
-16 ELHEEIQLEQWPA
+16 ELHEQIQLEQWPA

-41 WKNMKQFLNFYVGI
+41 WKNMKQFLNFYVGV
-55 YVKYIYLMRKIED
+55 YVKYIYLMRRIED

-74 HVQIRSMVKKFLQN
+74 HVQIRAMVKNFLQN

-132 DIAIPRYFREDNSD
+132 EIAIPRYFREDYSD
-146 HMIERR
+146 KMVERR
-152 LLLEEGLKRKFG
+152 LLLENGLKRLNG
-164 NTLPQE
+164 NTLPEE
-170 DKIKN
+170 DRTKF
-175 FYHVDLTFEEAIRML
+175 FYHVDLTFDDAVCML
-190 QNFEIGRQNIKRISQ
+190 QNFEIGRQNIKRITQ
-205 KLKYEMKREK
+205 KLKFEMKKEK
-215 DPISGGGQ
+215 DPMAGGGQ
-223 TLASEERKSI
+223 TLAAEERKNI

-238 VAIQKV
+238 VAIQKI
-244 KIYKDSEMKFLKMK
+244 KQIREEEMKFLRMK
-258 QYTIEEKETK
+258 KNTLEE
-268 DDNERKKIIALN
+268 NLAIPALN
-280 SIGTNPTENDN
+280 SIGTNPTEKDEVFSN
-291 IFKTIKSPEE
+291 IKSPDE
-301 IRTNR
+301 IRKNR
-306 KEIQKERQKDYEEYL
+306 KEIQKERQRDYDEYL
-321 KTLEKSIRE
+321 KNLEKSINE
-330 VEGYDMK
+330 VEGYDMR

-342 ERRDWMEQYKHDH
+342 ERREWMEQYKHDNN
-355 KEPPQQI
+355 EPPQQI

-370 VTIKE
+370 VTIKQ

-404 QGDKIQ
+404 QGDKIVV
-410 IKPYTG
+410 KPYTG
-416 PSGIEMENILSGI
+416 PSGIEMQNIQKYVT
-429 NEFKALFE
+429 EFKELFE

-446 DKFMVN
+446 DTFMVN
-452 IARKNVLEAVTESIK
+452 LARNTVLEKVTEAIK
-467 LEVDQML
+467 LEVDQMI
-474 SIEIANRR
+474 SVEIANRR
-482 TIFLKGKKDKLPK
+482 TIHLKGKKDKLPK
-495 VPKVKVPAEK
+495 QPKVKVPQEK
-505 LCIGEKPL
+505 FCTGEKPL
-513 VKVPLSELFNELI
+513 AKVPLSELFNELI
-526 DKNVIRKMVPHTLDE
+526 DKRVIRKMVPHTLDE
-541 LQCDFNYV
+541 LLCDFNYV

-564 LFYTKQLIKEY
+564 LFYTKQLLKEFC
-575 LIFPLGDPFI
+575 IFPLGDPFV
-585 KSNLGSNI
+585 KSNLGVNVPSV
-593 ASALF
+593 LF

-614 YHTDALFIDISPRNV
+614 YHTDALFIDISPKNV

-647 RVAKNYQPAIIYFDN
+647 RIAKNYQPAIIYFDN

-668 AKAKGAIKNAA
+668 AKAKGAIKNPA

-698 RVLIIGCTNRGYPFL
+698 RVLIIGCTNRGNPFL
-713 NKKDMKNIFDK
+713 NKKDMKNIFEK
-724 TFYFGLPSYAD
+724 TLYFGLPSYAD
-735 RVKLWKNEIRKKTES
+735 RVKLWKTKIQAKTEL
-750 DGDLDYCVLGEM
+750 DGDLDYSILAEM

-767 QESIIS
+767 HESIVN
-773 CIKYTL
+773 CIEYTL
-779 SRKRMDRIKFNPIQT
+779 SRQRMDRIKFDSLKTQ
-794 DEFISSLA
+794 EFISSLS

-811 YLKEKE
+811 YLKERE
-817 FLKIASGMDEIY
+817 FLRIASGMDEIY
-829 QYLKEKREENEKN
+829 NYLKQKREENEKN

>member
-1 MSEKFFYDNFFQTLI
+1 MSEKFFYDNFFQSLI
-16 ELHEEIQLEQWPA
+16 ELHEQIQLEQWPA

-55 YVKYIYLMRKIED
+55 YVKYIYLLRKIED

-74 HVQIRSMVKKFLQN
+74 HVQIREMVKKFLQN
-88 ILCRLVK
+88 IICRLVK

-101 YFNNPILEFKPCHY
+101 YFNNPILELKPCHY

-132 DIAIPRYFREDNSD
+132 DLAIPNYFREDNSD
-146 HMIERR
+146 KMVERR
-152 LLLEEGLKRKFG
+152 LILENALKRVNG
-164 NTLPQE
+164 NTLPEE
-170 DKIKN
+170 DRTKF
-175 FYHVDLTFEEAIRML
+175 FYHVDIGFEDSISML
-190 QNFEIGRQNIKRISQ
+190 QNFEICRQNIKRITQ
-205 KLKYEMKREK
+205 KLKYELKKEK
-215 DPISGGGQ
+215 DVLAGGGQ
-223 TLASEERKSI
+223 TLASEERRSI
-233 ILQHL
+233 ILHHL

-244 KIYKDSEMKFLKMK
+244 KQIKDEEMKFLKMK
-258 QYTIEEKETK
+258 KKSLEESLM
-268 DDNERKKIIALN
+268 IPALN
-280 SIGTNPTENDN
+280 SIGTNPTEKDE
-291 IFKTIKSPEE
+291 IFSNLKSPEE
-301 IRTNR
+301 IRKIR
-306 KEIQKERQKDYEEYL
+306 KEIQKERQRDYEDYL
-321 KTLEKSIRE
+321 KDLEKNIKE

-355 KEPPQQI
+355 KQPPQQI
-362 KLFYDKFN
+362 KLFYDKFK
-370 VTIKE
+370 VTIKQ

-416 PSGIEMENILSGI
+416 PSGLEMENIQNYI
-429 NEFKALFE
+429 TEFKSLFE

-452 IARKNVLEAVTESIK
+452 IARKNVLEKVTEAIR
-467 LEVDQML
+467 LEVDQMI

-482 TIFLKGKKDKLPK
+482 TIHLKGKKDKLPK

-505 LCIGEKPL
+505 FCTGEKPL
-513 VKVPLSELFNELI
+513 SKIPVSELFNELV
-526 DKNVIRKMVPHTLDE
+526 DKHVIRKMVPHTLSQ
-541 LQCDFNYV
+541 LKCDFNYV

-575 LIFPLGDPFI
+575 CIFPLGDPFV
-585 KSNLGSNI
+585 KSNLGINV
-593 ASALF
+593 ASVLF

-614 YHTDALFIDISPRNV
+614 HHTDALFLDISPKNV

-635 KEDLSRTLASAF
+635 KENLSRTLASTF

-698 RVLIIGCTNRGYPFL
+698 RVLIIGCTNRGYPYL
-713 NKKDMKNIFDK
+713 NKKDLKNVFDK

-735 RVKLWKNEIRKKTES
+735 RVKLWKNKIQEKTDL
-750 DGDLDYCVLGEM
+750 DGDLDYCILGEM

-773 CIKYTL
+773 CIDYTL
-779 SRKRMDRIKFNPIQT
+779 SRQRMDRIKFNPLQT
-794 DEFISSLA
+794 EEFISTLA

-817 FLKIASGMDEIY
+817 FLKLASGMGEIY
-829 QYLKEKREENEKN
+829 DYLKEKRDENEKN
-842 QGKR
+842 IGKR

>member
-1 MSEKFFYDNFFQTLI
+1 
-16 ELHEEIQLEQWPA
+16 
-29 SIGPDGKKPADS
+29 
-41 WKNMKQFLNFYVGI
+41 
-55 YVKYIYLMRKIED
+55 
-68 SYDQII
+68 
-74 HVQIRSMVKKFLQN
+74 MVKKFLQN

-101 YFNNPILEFKPCHY
+101 YFNNPILELKPCHY

-132 DIAIPRYFREDNSD
+132 NLSIPRYFREDNSD
-146 HMIERR
+146 KMIERR
-152 LLLEEGLKRKFG
+152 LLFENALKRVNG
-164 NTLPQE
+164 NTLPEE
-170 DKIKN
+170 DRTKF
-175 FYHVDLTFEEAIRML
+175 FYHIDITFDDSISIL
-190 QNFEIGRQNIKRISQ
+190 QNFEICRQNIKRITQ
-205 KLKYEMKREK
+205 KLKYELKKEK
-215 DPISGGGQ
+215 DPIAGGGQ
-223 TLASEERKSI
+223 TLAAEERRSI

-238 VAIQKV
+238 VAIQKI
-244 KIYKDSEMKFLKMK
+244 KQIKEEEMKFLRMK
-258 QYTIEEKETK
+258 KNTLEE
-268 DDNERKKIIALN
+268 NLMIPALN
-280 SIGTNPTENDN
+280 SIGTNPTEKDE
-291 IFKTIKSPEE
+291 IFSNLKSPEE
-301 IRTNR
+301 IRKNR
-306 KEIQKERQKDYEEYL
+306 KEIQKERQRDYEEYL
-321 KTLEKSIRE
+321 KNLEKSIKE

-342 ERRDWMEQYKHDH
+342 ERRDWMEQYRHDH
-355 KEPPQQI
+355 KQPPQQI
-362 KLFYDKFN
+362 KLFYDKFK
-370 VTIKE
+370 VTIKQ

-416 PSGIEMENILSGI
+416 PSGIEMENIQKFI
-429 NEFKALFE
+429 TEFKSLFE

-446 DKFMVN
+446 DTFMVN
-452 IARKNVLEAVTESIK
+452 IARKNVLEKVTEAIR
-467 LEVDQML
+467 LEVDQMVSL
-474 SIEIANRR
+474 EIANRR
-482 TIFLKGKKDKLPK
+482 TIYLKGKKDKLPK

-505 LCIGEKPL
+505 FCTGEKPL
-513 VKVPLSELFNELI
+513 SKIPVSELFNELV
-526 DKNVIRKMVPHTLDE
+526 DKHVIRKMVPHTLDE
-541 LQCDFNYV
+541 LKCDFNYV

-564 LFYTKQLIKEY
+564 LFYTKQLLKEY
-575 LIFPLGDPFI
+575 CIFPLGDPFV

-593 ASALF
+593 ASVLF

-614 YHTDALFIDISPRNV
+614 YHTDALFLDLSPKNV

-635 KEDLSRTLASAF
+635 KENLSRTLASTF

-668 AKAKGAIKNAA
+668 AKAKGAIKNPA

-713 NKKDMKNIFDK
+713 NKKDLKNVFDK

-735 RVKLWKNEIRKKTES
+735 RVKLWKNKIHEKTQL
-750 DGDLDYCVLGEM
+750 DGDLDYCILGEM

-773 CIKYTL
+773 CIEYTL
-779 SRKRMDRIKFNPIQT
+779 SRQRMDRIKFNPLQT
-794 DEFISSLA
+794 EEFISSLA

-817 FLKIASGMDEIY
+817 FLKIASGMGEVY
-829 QYLKEKREENEKN
+829 EYLKAKREENEKN
-842 QGKR
+842 IGKR

>member
-74 HVQIRSMVKKFLQN
+74 HVQIRAMVKNFLQN

-120 YLIDLKLEPDDL
+120 YLIDLKLEPEDL

-146 HMIERR
+146 KMVERR
-152 LLLEEGLKRKFG
+152 MLLENGLKKLNG
-164 NTLPQE
+164 NTLPEE
-170 DKIKN
+170 DRTKF
-175 FYHVDLTFEEAIRML
+175 FYHVDLTFDDAIVIL
-190 QNFEIGRQNIKRISQ
+190 QNFEIGRQNIKRITQ
-205 KLKYEMKREK
+205 KLKYEFKKEK
-215 DPISGGGQ
+215 DPMAGGGQ
-223 TLASEERKSI
+223 TLASEERKSLN
-233 ILQHL
+233 LQFL
-238 VAIQKV
+238 VANQKF
-244 KIYKDSEMKFLKMK
+244 KQMREDEMKFLKMK
-258 QYTIEEKETK
+258 SNTLEE
-268 DDNERKKIIALN
+268 NFVIPALN
-280 SIGTNPTENDN
+280 SIGTNPTEKDE
-291 IFKTIKSPEE
+291 IFSNIKSPEE
-301 IRTNR
+301 IRKIR
-306 KEIQKERQKDYEEYL
+306 KEIQKERQKEYDEYL
-321 KTLEKSIRE
+321 KSLEKSITE

-342 ERRDWMEQYKHDH
+342 ERRDWIEQYKHDH

-362 KLFYDKFN
+362 KLFYDKFK
-370 VTIKE
+370 VTIKQ

-416 PSGIEMENILSGI
+416 PSGIEMENIQNYI

-446 DKFMVN
+446 DQFMVN
-452 IARKNVLEAVTESIK
+452 IARKNVLDKVTEAIR
-467 LEVDQML
+467 LEVDQMI

-482 TIFLKGKKDKLPK
+482 TIHLKGKKDRLPK
-495 VPKVKVPAEK
+495 VPKVKNPPEK
-505 LCIGEKPL
+505 YCTGEKPL
-513 VKVPLSELFNELI
+513 AKVPLADLFNELVE
-526 DKNVIRKMVPHTLDE
+526 KRVIRKMVPHTLDE
-541 LQCDFNYV
+541 LLCDFNYV
-549 AHRMNIIDENLIDVP
+549 AHRMNVIDENLIDVP

-575 LIFPLGDPFI
+575 CIFPLGDPFV
-585 KSNLGSNI
+585 KTNLGSNV
-593 ASALF
+593 ASVLF

-614 YHTDALFIDISPRNV
+614 YHTDALFIDLSPKNV
-629 DGKINT
+629 EGKINT
-635 KEDLSRTLASAF
+635 KETLSRTLASAF

-668 AKAKGAIKNAA
+668 AKAKGAIKNPV

-692 LITQDM
+692 LINHDM

-713 NKKDMKNIFDK
+713 NKKDLKNVFDK
-724 TFYFGLPSYAD
+724 TLYFGLPSYAD
-735 RVKLWKNEIRKKTES
+735 RVKLWKNKIQAKTHM
-750 DGDLDYCVLGEM
+750 DGDLDYCILGQM

-767 QESIIS
+767 HESIIS
-773 CIKYTL
+773 CIDYTL
-779 SRKRMDRIKFNPIQT
+779 SRQRMDRIKFNPIQT

-817 FLKIASGMDEIY
+817 FLKIASGMDQIY

>member
-41 WKNMKQFLNFYVGI
+41 WKNMKQFLNFYVGV

-74 HVQIRSMVKKFLQN
+74 HVQIREMVKKFLQN
-88 ILCRLVK
+88 IICRLVK

-132 DIAIPRYFREDNSD
+132 EIAIPRYFREDNSD
-146 HMIERR
+146 NIVERR
-152 LLLEEGLKRKFG
+152 LLLDNGLKRKNG
-164 NTLPQE
+164 NTLPEE
-170 DKIKN
+170 DRIKF
-175 FYHVDLTFEEAIRML
+175 FYHVDFSFDDAICML

-205 KLKYEMKREK
+205 KLKYEQKKEK
-215 DPISGGGQ
+215 DPSVGGGQ
-223 TLASEERKSI
+223 TLASEERRSI

-244 KIYKDSEMKFLKMK
+244 KKIKDDEMKFLRMK
-258 QYTIEEKETK
+258 EYSLEE
-268 DDNERKKIIALN
+268 NPYIYALN
-280 SIGTNPTENDN
+280 SIGTNPTEKDD
-291 IFKTIKSPEE
+291 IFSNIKSPDE
-301 IRTNR
+301 IRKNR
-306 KEIQKERQKDYEEYL
+306 KEIQKERQRDYDEYL
-321 KTLEKSIRE
+321 KTLGKSINE

-337 QKMIN
+337 QKMMN

-355 KEPPQQI
+355 KEPPQLI

-370 VTIKE
+370 VTIKQ

-416 PSGIEMENILSGI
+416 PSGIEMENIQKYI

-452 IARKNVLEAVTESIK
+452 IARKNVLEKVTEAIR
-467 LEVDQML
+467 LEVDQL
-474 SIEIANRR
+474 ISIEIANRR
-482 TIFLKGKKDKLPK
+482 TIFLKGKKDRLPK
-495 VPKVKVPAEK
+495 APKVKVPPEK
-505 LCIGEKPL
+505 FCTGEKPL
-513 VKVPLSELFNELI
+513 AKVPLSELFNELI

-585 KSNLGSNI
+585 KENLGSNI

-629 DGKINT
+629 EGKINT
-635 KEDLSRTLASAF
+635 KEDLSRTLAAAF
-647 RVAKNYQPAIIYFDN
+647 RIAKNYQPAIIYFDN

-692 LITQDM
+692 LITQNM

-735 RVKLWKNEIRKKTES
+735 RVKLWKNKIRAKTS
-750 DGDLDYCVLGEM
+750 LDGDLDYCVLGEM

-773 CIKYTL
+773 CIDYTL
-779 SRKRMDRIKFNPIQT
+779 SRKRMDRLKFSPIQT
-794 DEFISSLA
+794 EEFISALA

>member
-1 MSEKFFYDNFFQTLI
+1 
-16 ELHEEIQLEQWPA
+16 
-29 SIGPDGKKPADS
+29 
-41 WKNMKQFLNFYVGI
+41 
-55 YVKYIYLMRKIED
+55 
-68 SYDQII
+68 
-74 HVQIRSMVKKFLQN
+74 
-88 ILCRLVK
+88 
-95 VKGEII
+95 
-101 YFNNPILEFKPCHY
+101 
-115 VFLDE
+115 
-120 YLIDLKLEPDDL
+120 
-132 DIAIPRYFREDNSD
+132 
-146 HMIERR
+146 
-152 LLLEEGLKRKFG
+152 
-164 NTLPQE
+164 
-170 DKIKN
+170 
-175 FYHVDLTFEEAIRML
+175 
-190 QNFEIGRQNIKRISQ
+190 
-205 KLKYEMKREK
+205 
-215 DPISGGGQ
+215 
-223 TLASEERKSI
+223 
-233 ILQHL
+233 
-238 VAIQKV
+238 
-244 KIYKDSEMKFLKMK
+244 
-258 QYTIEEKETK
+258 
-268 DDNERKKIIALN
+268 
-280 SIGTNPTENDN
+280 
-291 IFKTIKSPEE
+291 
-301 IRTNR
+301 
-306 KEIQKERQKDYEEYL
+306 
-321 KTLEKSIRE
+321 
-330 VEGYDMK
+330 
-337 QKMIN
+337 
-342 ERRDWMEQYKHDH
+342 MEQYKHDN

-370 VTIKE
+370 VTIKQ

-416 PSGIEMENILSGI
+416 PSGIEMENIQKYI

-446 DKFMVN
+446 DTFMVN
-452 IARKNVLEAVTESIK
+452 IARKNVLEKVTEAIR
-467 LEVDQML
+467 LEVDQMI
-474 SIEIANRR
+474 SVEIANRR
-482 TIFLKGKKDKLPK
+482 TIHLKGKKDKLPK
-495 VPKVKVPAEK
+495 QPKVKVPPEK
-505 LCIGEKPL
+505 FCTGEKPL
-513 VKVPLSELFNELI
+513 AKVPLSELFNELI
-526 DKNVIRKMVPHTLDE
+526 DKRVIRKMVPHTLDE
-541 LQCDFNYV
+541 LLCDFNYV

-575 LIFPLGDPFI
+575 LIFPLGDPFV

-614 YHTDALFIDISPRNV
+614 YHTDALFIDISPKNV

-647 RVAKNYQPAIIYFDN
+647 RIAKNYQPAIIYFDN

-668 AKAKGAIKNAA
+668 AKAKGAIKNPA

-698 RVLIIGCTNRGYPFL
+698 RVLIIGCTNRGNPFL

-735 RVKLWKNEIRKKTES
+735 RVKLWKTKIGAKT
-750 DGDLDYCVLGEM
+750 DLDDNIDYSTLGEM

-767 QESIIS
+767 HESIIN
-773 CIKYTL
+773 CIDYTL
-779 SRKRMDRIKFNPIQT
+779 SRQRMDRIKFNPLQT
-794 DEFISSLA
+794 EEFISSLA
-802 KTEYFYKDD
+802 KTEYFYKED
-811 YLKEKE
+811 YIKERE

>member
-41 WKNMKQFLNFYVGI
+41 WKNMKQFLNFYVGV

-74 HVQIRSMVKKFLQN
+74 HVQIRSMVKNFLQN
-88 ILCRLVK
+88 IICRLVK

-132 DIAIPRYFREDNSD
+132 EIAIPRYFREDNSD
-146 HMIERR
+146 KMVERR
-152 LLLEEGLKRKFG
+152 LLLDNGLKRKHG
-164 NTLPQE
+164 NTLPEE
-170 DKIKN
+170 DRIKF
-175 FYHVDLTFEEAIRML
+175 FYHVDFSFDDAICML
-190 QNFEIGRQNIKRISQ
+190 QNFEIARQNIKRISQ
-205 KLKYEMKREK
+205 KIKYEKKKEK

-223 TLASEERKSI
+223 TLASEERRSI

-244 KIYKDSEMKFLKMK
+244 KQIKEEEMKFLRMK
-258 QYTIEEKETK
+258 KNTLEE
-268 DDNERKKIIALN
+268 NLVIPALN
-280 SIGTNPTENDN
+280 SIGTNPTEKDEVFSN
-291 IFKTIKSPEE
+291 IKSPEE
-301 IRTNR
+301 IRKNR
-306 KEIQKERQKDYEEYL
+306 KEIQKERQRDYEEYL
-321 KTLEKSIRE
+321 KTLEKSINE

-370 VTIKE
+370 VTIKQ

-416 PSGIEMENILSGI
+416 PSGIEMENIQKYI

-452 IARKNVLEAVTESIK
+452 IARKNVLEKVTEAIR
-467 LEVDQML
+467 LEVDQMI

-482 TIFLKGKKDKLPK
+482 TIHLKGKKDRLPK
-495 VPKVKVPAEK
+495 VPKVKVPPEK
-505 LCIGEKPL
+505 FCTGEKPL
-513 VKVPLSELFNELI
+513 SKVPLSELFNELI

-575 LIFPLGDPFI
+575 LIFPLGDPFV

-647 RVAKNYQPAIIYFDN
+647 RIAKNYQPAIIYFDN

-735 RVKLWKNEIRKKTES
+735 RVKLWKSKIGAKTEL

-773 CIKYTL
+773 CIDYTL
-779 SRKRMDRIKFNPIQT
+779 SRQRMDRLKFNPLQT
-794 DEFISSLA
+794 EEFISSLA

>member
-1 MSEKFFYDNFFQTLI
+1 MSEKFFYDNFFQSLI
-16 ELHEEIQLEQWPA
+16 ELHEQIQLEQWPA

-68 SYDQII
+68 TYDQII
-74 HVQIRSMVKKFLQN
+74 HVQIREMVKKFLQN

-101 YFNNPILEFKPCHY
+101 YFNNPILELKPCHY

-120 YLIDLKLEPDDL
+120 YLIDLKLEPEDL
-132 DIAIPRYFREDNSD
+132 DLAIPRYFREDNSD
-146 HMIERR
+146 KMIERR
-152 LLLEEGLKRKFG
+152 LILEDALKRVNG
-164 NTLPQE
+164 NTLPEE
-170 DKIKN
+170 DRTKF
-175 FYHVDLTFEEAIRML
+175 FYHVDITFDESISIL
-190 QNFEIGRQNIKRISQ
+190 QNFEICRQNIKRITQ
-205 KLKYEMKREK
+205 KLKYELKKEK
-215 DPISGGGQ
+215 DPIAGGGQ
-223 TLASEERKSI
+223 TLAAEERRSI
-233 ILQHL
+233 ILHHL

-244 KIYKDSEMKFLKMK
+244 KQIKEEEMKFLRMK
-258 QYTIEEKETK
+258 KNTFEE
-268 DDNERKKIIALN
+268 NLMIPALN
-280 SIGTNPTENDN
+280 SIGTNPTEKDE
-291 IFKTIKSPEE
+291 IFINLKSPEE
-301 IRTNR
+301 IRKNR
-306 KEIQKERQKDYEEYL
+306 KEIQKERERDYQDYL
-321 KTLEKSIRE
+321 KNLEKSINE
-330 VEGYDMK
+330 VEGYDIK

-355 KEPPQQI
+355 KQPPQQI
-362 KLFYDKFN
+362 KLFYDKFK
-370 VTIKE
+370 VTIKQ

-393 KKEQDKKKKDE
+393 KKEQDKIKKDE

-416 PSGIEMENILSGI
+416 PSGIEMENIQKFI
-429 NEFKALFE
+429 TEFKSLFE

-446 DKFMVN
+446 DNFMVN
-452 IARKNVLEAVTESIK
+452 IARKNVLEKVTEAIR
-467 LEVDQML
+467 LEVDQMV

-482 TIFLKGKKDKLPK
+482 TIYLKGKKDRLPK

-505 LCIGEKPL
+505 FCTGEKPL
-513 VKVPLSELFNELI
+513 AKVPLSELFNELV
-526 DKNVIRKMVPHTLDE
+526 DKHVIRKMVPHTLSE
-541 LQCDFNYV
+541 LKCDFNYV

-564 LFYTKQLIKEY
+564 LFYTKQLLKEY
-575 LIFPLGDPFI
+575 CIFPLGDPFV
-585 KSNLGSNI
+585 KSNLGTNV
-593 ASALF
+593 ASVLF

-614 YHTDALFIDISPRNV
+614 YHTDALFLDISPKNV

-635 KEDLSRTLASAF
+635 KENLSRTLASTF
-647 RVAKNYQPAIIYFDN
+647 RIAKNYQPAIIYFDN

-713 NKKDMKNIFDK
+713 SKKDLKNVFDK

-735 RVKLWKNEIRKKTES
+735 RVKLWKSKIKEKTEL
-750 DGDLDYCVLGEM
+750 DGDLDYCILGEM

-773 CIKYTL
+773 CIDYTL
-779 SRKRMDRIKFNPIQT
+779 SRQRMDRIKFNPLQT
-794 DEFISSLA
+794 EEFISSLA

-817 FLKIASGMDEIY
+817 FLKLASGMDEIY
-829 QYLKEKREENEKN
+829 NYLKEKREENEKN
-842 QGKR
+842 IGKR

>member
-1 MSEKFFYDNFFQTLI
+1 MSEKFFYDNFFQSLI
-16 ELHEEIQLEQWPA
+16 ELHEQIQLEQWPA

-68 SYDQII
+68 TYDQII
-74 HVQIRSMVKKFLQN
+74 HVQIREMVKKFLQN

-101 YFNNPILEFKPCHY
+101 YFNNPILELKPCHY

-120 YLIDLKLEPDDL
+120 YLIDLKLEPEDL
-132 DIAIPRYFREDNSD
+132 DLAIPRYFREDNSD
-146 HMIERR
+146 KMIERR
-152 LLLEEGLKRKFG
+152 LILEDALKRVNG
-164 NTLPQE
+164 NTLPEE
-170 DKIKN
+170 DRTKF
-175 FYHVDLTFEEAIRML
+175 FYHVDITFDESISIL
-190 QNFEIGRQNIKRISQ
+190 QNFEICRQNIKRITQ
-205 KLKYEMKREK
+205 KLKYELKKEK
-215 DPISGGGQ
+215 DPIAGGGQ
-223 TLASEERKSI
+223 TLAAEERRSI
-233 ILQHL
+233 ILHHL

-244 KIYKDSEMKFLKMK
+244 KQIKEEEMKFLRMK
-258 QYTIEEKETK
+258 KNTFEE
-268 DDNERKKIIALN
+268 NLMIPALN
-280 SIGTNPTENDN
+280 SIGTNPTEKDE
-291 IFKTIKSPEE
+291 IFINLKSPEE
-301 IRTNR
+301 IRKNR
-306 KEIQKERQKDYEEYL
+306 KEIQKERERDYQDYL
-321 KTLEKSIRE
+321 KNLEKSINE
-330 VEGYDMK
+330 VEGYDIK

-355 KEPPQQI
+355 KQPPQQI
-362 KLFYDKFN
+362 KLFYDKFK
-370 VTIKE
+370 VTIKQ

-416 PSGIEMENILSGI
+416 PSGIEMENIQKFI
-429 NEFKALFE
+429 TEFKSLFE

-446 DKFMVN
+446 DNFMVN
-452 IARKNVLEAVTESIK
+452 IARKNVLEKVTEAIR
-467 LEVDQML
+467 LEVDQMV

-482 TIFLKGKKDKLPK
+482 TIYLKGKKDRLPK

-505 LCIGEKPL
+505 FCTGEKPL
-513 VKVPLSELFNELI
+513 AKVPLSELFNELV
-526 DKNVIRKMVPHTLDE
+526 DKHVIRKMVPHTLSE
-541 LQCDFNYV
+541 LKCDFNYV

-564 LFYTKQLIKEY
+564 LFYTKQLLKEY
-575 LIFPLGDPFI
+575 CIFPLGDPFV
-585 KSNLGSNI
+585 KSNLGTNV
-593 ASALF
+593 ASVLF

-614 YHTDALFIDISPRNV
+614 YHTDALFLDISPKNV

-635 KEDLSRTLASAF
+635 KENLSRTLASTF
-647 RVAKNYQPAIIYFDN
+647 RIAKNYQPAIIYFDN

-713 NKKDMKNIFDK
+713 SKKDLKNVFDK

-735 RVKLWKNEIRKKTES
+735 RVKLWKSKIKEKTEL
-750 DGDLDYCVLGEM
+750 DGDLDYCILGEM

-773 CIKYTL
+773 CIYYTL
-779 SRKRMDRIKFNPIQT
+779 SRQRMHRIKFNPLQT
-794 DEFISSLA
+794 EEFISSLA

-817 FLKIASGMDEIY
+817 FLKLASGMDEIY
-829 QYLKEKREENEKN
+829 NYLKEKREENEKN
-842 QGKR
+842 IGKR

>member
-16 ELHEEIQLEQWPA
+16 ELHEQIQLEQWPA

-41 WKNMKQFLNFYVGI
+41 WKNMKQFLDFYVGV
-55 YVKYIYLMRKIED
+55 YVKYIYLMRRIED

-74 HVQIRSMVKKFLQN
+74 HVQIRSMVKNFLQN

-132 DIAIPRYFREDNSD
+132 EIAIPRYFREDYSD
-146 HMIERR
+146 KMVERR
-152 LLLEEGLKRKFG
+152 LLLENGLKRVNG
-164 NTLPQE
+164 NTLPEE
-170 DKIKN
+170 DRTKF
-175 FYHVDLTFEEAIRML
+175 FYHVDLSFDDAVCML
-190 QNFEIGRQNIKRISQ
+190 QNFEIGRQNVKRISQ
-205 KLKYEMKREK
+205 KLKFELKKEK
-215 DPISGGGQ
+215 DPMAGGGQ

-238 VAIQKV
+238 VAIQKI
-244 KIYKDSEMKFLKMK
+244 KQIREEEMKFLRMK
-258 QYTIEEKETK
+258 KNTLEE
-268 DDNERKKIIALN
+268 NLLIPALN
-280 SIGTNPTENDN
+280 SIGTNPTEKDEVFSN
-291 IFKTIKSPEE
+291 IKSPEE
-301 IRTNR
+301 IRKNR
-306 KEIQKERQKDYEEYL
+306 KEIQKERQRDYDEYL
-321 KTLEKSIRE
+321 KNLEKSINE

-342 ERRDWMEQYKHDH
+342 ERREWMEQYKHDH
-355 KEPPQQI
+355 NEPPQQI

-370 VTIKE
+370 VTIKQ

-404 QGDKIQ
+404 QGDKIVV
-410 IKPYTG
+410 KPYTG
-416 PSGIEMENILSGI
+416 PSGIEMQNIQKYVT
-429 NEFKALFE
+429 EFKELFE

-446 DKFMVN
+446 DTFMVN
-452 IARKNVLEAVTESIK
+452 LARNKVLEKVTEAIR
-467 LEVDQML
+467 LEVDQMI
-474 SIEIANRR
+474 SVEIANRR
-482 TIFLKGKKDKLPK
+482 TIHLKGKKDKLPK
-495 VPKVKVPAEK
+495 QPKVKVPQEK
-505 LCIGEKPL
+505 FCTGEKPL
-513 VKVPLSELFNELI
+513 AKVPLSELFNELI
-526 DKNVIRKMVPHTLDE
+526 DKHVIRKMVPHTLDE
-541 LQCDFNYV
+541 LLCDFNYV

-564 LFYTKQLIKEY
+564 LFYTKQLLKEFC
-575 LIFPLGDPFI
+575 IFPLGDPFV
-585 KSNLGSNI
+585 KSNLGINVPSV
-593 ASALF
+593 LF

-614 YHTDALFIDISPRNV
+614 YHTDALFIDISPKNV

-647 RVAKNYQPAIIYFDN
+647 RIAKNYQPAIIYFDN

-668 AKAKGAIKNAA
+668 AKAKGAIKNPA
-679 AQKMKKYIASMKN
+679 AQKMKKYIGSMKN

-698 RVLIIGCTNRGYPFL
+698 RVLIIGCTNRGNPFL
-713 NKKDMKNIFDK
+713 NKKDMKNIFEK

-735 RVKLWKNEIRKKTES
+735 RVKLWKTKIQAKTEL
-750 DGDLDYCVLGEM
+750 DGDLDYSILGEM

-767 QESIIS
+767 HESIVS
-773 CIKYTL
+773 CIEYTL
-779 SRKRMDRIKFNPIQT
+779 SRQRMDRIKFDPLKT
-794 DEFISSLA
+794 EEFISSLA

-811 YLKEKE
+811 YIKEKE
-817 FLKIASGMDEIY
+817 FLRIASGMDEIY
-829 QYLKEKREENEKN
+829 NYLKEKREENEKN

>member
-1 MSEKFFYDNFFQTLI
+1 MSEKFFYDNFFQSLI
-16 ELHEEIQLEQWPA
+16 ELHEQIQLEQWPA
-29 SIGPDGKKPADS
+29 SVGPDGKKPADS
-41 WKNMKQFLNFYVGI
+41 WKNMKQFLNFYVGV

-74 HVQIRSMVKKFLQN
+74 HVQIREMVKKFLQN

-132 DIAIPRYFREDNSD
+132 DIAVPRYFREDNSD
-146 HMIERR
+146 KMVERR
-152 LLLEEGLKRKFG
+152 LLLENGLKRVNG
-164 NTLPQE
+164 NTLPEE
-170 DKIKN
+170 DRTKF
-175 FYHVDLTFEEAIRML
+175 FYHVDLSFDDAISML
-190 QNFEIGRQNIKRISQ
+190 QNFEIGRQNIKRITQ
-205 KLKYEMKREK
+205 KLKYEQKKEK
-215 DPISGGGQ
+215 EITGGGQ
-223 TLASEERKSI
+223 TLASEERKAI

-244 KIYKDSEMKFLKMK
+244 KQIKDEEMKFLRMK
-258 QYTIEEKETK
+258 KNTLEE
-268 DDNERKKIIALN
+268 NLLIPALN
-280 SIGTNPTENDN
+280 SIGTNPTEKDE
-291 IFKTIKSPEE
+291 IFSNIKSPEE
-301 IRTNR
+301 VRKNR
-306 KEIQKERQKDYEEYL
+306 KEIQKERQKDYDEYL
-321 KTLEKSIRE
+321 KGLEKSINE

-370 VTIKE
+370 VTIKQ

-416 PSGIEMENILSGI
+416 PSGIEMENIQKYI
-429 NEFKALFE
+429 TEFKALFE
-437 TPSEFINQK
+437 TPSE
-446 DKFMVN
+446 
-452 IARKNVLEAVTESIK
+452 
-467 LEVDQML
+467 EVDQMI

-482 TIFLKGKKDKLPK
+482 TIHLKGKKDRMPK
-495 VPKVKVPAEK
+495 QPKVKVPPEK
-505 LCIGEKPL
+505 FCTGEKPL
-513 VKVPLSELFNELI
+513 AKVPLSELFNELI
-526 DKNVIRKMVPHTLDE
+526 DKHVIRNMVPHTLDE
-541 LQCDFNYV
+541 LKCDFNYV

-564 LFYTKQLIKEY
+564 LFYTKQLLKEY
-575 LIFPLGDPFI
+575 CIFPLGDPFV
-585 KSNLGSNI
+585 KSNLGSNV
-593 ASALF
+593 ASVLF

-614 YHTDALFIDISPRNV
+614 YHTDALFLDISPKNV

-635 KEDLSRTLASAF
+635 KEDLSRTLASTF
-647 RVAKNYQPAIIYFDN
+647 RIAKNYQPAIIYFDN

-713 NKKDMKNIFDK
+713 NKKDLKNVFDK

-735 RVKLWKNEIRKKTES
+735 RVKLWKNKITAKTEL
-750 DGDLDYCVLGEM
+750 DGDLDYCTLGEM

-773 CIKYTL
+773 CIDYTL
-779 SRKRMDRIKFNPIQT
+779 SRQRMDRIKFNPLQT
-794 DEFISSLA
+794 EEFISSLA

-829 QYLKEKREENEKN
+829 NYLKEKREENEKN

>member
-1 MSEKFFYDNFFQTLI
+1 MSEKFFYDNFFQSLI
-16 ELHEEIQLEQWPA
+16 ELHEQIQLEQWPA

-68 SYDQII
+68 TYDQII
-74 HVQIRSMVKKFLQN
+74 HVQIREMVKKFLQN

-101 YFNNPILEFKPCHY
+101 YFNNPILELKPCHY

-120 YLIDLKLEPDDL
+120 YLIDLKLEPEDL
-132 DIAIPRYFREDNSD
+132 DLAIPRYFREDNSD
-146 HMIERR
+146 KMIERR
-152 LLLEEGLKRKFG
+152 LILEDALKRVNG
-164 NTLPQE
+164 NTLPEE
-170 DKIKN
+170 DRTKF
-175 FYHVDLTFEEAIRML
+175 FYHVDITFDESISIL
-190 QNFEIGRQNIKRISQ
+190 QNFEICRQNIKRITQ
-205 KLKYEMKREK
+205 KLKYELKKEK
-215 DPISGGGQ
+215 DPIAGGGQ
-223 TLASEERKSI
+223 TLAAEERRSI
-233 ILQHL
+233 ILHHL

-244 KIYKDSEMKFLKMK
+244 KQIKEEEMKFLRMK
-258 QYTIEEKETK
+258 KNTFEE
-268 DDNERKKIIALN
+268 NLMIPALN
-280 SIGTNPTENDN
+280 SIGTNPTEKDE
-291 IFKTIKSPEE
+291 IFSNLKSPEE
-301 IRTNR
+301 IRKNR
-306 KEIQKERQKDYEEYL
+306 KEIQKERERDYQDYL
-321 KTLEKSIRE
+321 KNLEKSINE
-330 VEGYDMK
+330 VEGYDIK

-355 KEPPQQI
+355 KQPPQQI
-362 KLFYDKFN
+362 KLFYDKFK
-370 VTIKE
+370 VTVKQ

-416 PSGIEMENILSGI
+416 PSGIEMENIQKFI
-429 NEFKALFE
+429 TEFKSLFE

-446 DKFMVN
+446 DNFMVN
-452 IARKNVLEAVTESIK
+452 IARKNVLEKVTEAIR
-467 LEVDQML
+467 LEVDQMV

-482 TIFLKGKKDKLPK
+482 TIYLKGKKDRLPK

-505 LCIGEKPL
+505 FCTGEKPL
-513 VKVPLSELFNELI
+513 AKVPLSELFNELV
-526 DKNVIRKMVPHTLDE
+526 DKHVIRKMVPHTLSE
-541 LQCDFNYV
+541 LKCDFNYV

-564 LFYTKQLIKEY
+564 LFYTKQLLKEY
-575 LIFPLGDPFI
+575 CIFPLGDPFV
-585 KSNLGSNI
+585 KSNLGTNV
-593 ASALF
+593 ASVLF

-614 YHTDALFIDISPRNV
+614 YHTDALFLDISPKNV

-635 KEDLSRTLASAF
+635 KENLSRTLASTF
-647 RVAKNYQPAIIYFDN
+647 RIAKNYQPAIIYFDN

-713 NKKDMKNIFDK
+713 SKKDLKNVFDK

-735 RVKLWKNEIRKKTES
+735 RVKLWKSKIKEKTEL
-750 DGDLDYCVLGEM
+750 DGDLDYCILGEM

-773 CIKYTL
+773 CIDYTL
-779 SRKRMDRIKFNPIQT
+779 SRQRMDRIKFNPLQT
-794 DEFISSLA
+794 EEFISSLA

-817 FLKIASGMDEIY
+817 FLKLASGMDEIY
-829 QYLKEKREENEKN
+829 NYLKEKREENEKN
-842 QGKR
+842 IGKR

>member
-16 ELHEEIQLEQWPA
+16 ELHEQIQLEQWPA

-41 WKNMKQFLNFYVGI
+41 WKNMKQFLNFYVGV
-55 YVKYIYLMRKIED
+55 YVKYIYLMRRIED

-74 HVQIRSMVKKFLQN
+74 HVQIRAMVKKFLQN

-95 VKGEII
+95 VKGEVI

-132 DIAIPRYFREDNSD
+132 EIAIPRYFREDYSD
-146 HMIERR
+146 KMVERR
-152 LLLEEGLKRKFG
+152 LLLENGLKRLNG
-164 NTLPQE
+164 NTLPEE
-170 DKIKN
+170 DRTKF
-175 FYHVDLTFEEAIRML
+175 FYHVDLTFDDAVCML
-190 QNFEIGRQNIKRISQ
+190 QNFEIGRNNIKRITQ
-205 KLKYEMKREK
+205 KLKFEMKKEK
-215 DPISGGGQ
+215 DPMAGGGQ
-223 TLASEERKSI
+223 TLAAEERRNI

-244 KIYKDSEMKFLKMK
+244 KQEREKEMKFLRMK
-258 QYTIEEKETK
+258 KNTLEENLE
-268 DDNERKKIIALN
+268 IPALN
-280 SIGTNPTENDN
+280 SIGTNPTEQDEVFSN
-291 IFKTIKSPEE
+291 IKSPDE
-301 IRTNR
+301 IRKNR
-306 KEIQKERQKDYEEYL
+306 KEIQKERQRDYDEYL
-321 KTLEKSIRE
+321 KNLEKSINE

-342 ERRDWMEQYKHDH
+342 ERREWMEQYKHDH
-355 KEPPQQI
+355 NEPPQQI

-370 VTIKE
+370 VTLKQ

-404 QGDKIQ
+404 QGDKIVV
-410 IKPYTG
+410 KPYTG
-416 PSGIEMENILSGI
+416 PSGIEMQNIQKFI
-429 NEFKALFE
+429 TEFKELFE

-446 DKFMVN
+446 DTFMVN
-452 IARKNVLEAVTESIK
+452 LARSTVLEKVTEAIR
-467 LEVDQML
+467 LEVDQAI
-474 SIEIANRR
+474 SVEIANRR
-482 TIFLKGKKDKLPK
+482 TIHLKGKKDKLPK
-495 VPKVKVPAEK
+495 QPKVKVPPEK
-505 LCIGEKPL
+505 FCTGEKPL
-513 VKVPLSELFNELI
+513 AKVPLSELFNELI
-526 DKNVIRKMVPHTLDE
+526 DKRVIRKMVPHTLDE
-541 LQCDFNYV
+541 LLCDFNYV

-564 LFYTKQLIKEY
+564 LFYTKQLLKEFC
-575 LIFPLGDPFI
+575 IFPLGDPFV
-585 KSNLGSNI
+585 KSNLGTNVPSV
-593 ASALF
+593 LF

-614 YHTDALFIDISPRNV
+614 YHTDALFIDISPKNV

-647 RVAKNYQPAIIYFDN
+647 RIAKNYQPAIIYFDN

-668 AKAKGAIKNAA
+668 AKAKGAIKNPA
-679 AQKMKKYIASMKN
+679 AQKMKKYINSMKN

-698 RVLIIGCTNRGYPFL
+698 RVLIIGCTNRGNPFL
-713 NKKDMKNIFDK
+713 NKKDMKNVFEK

-735 RVKLWKNEIRKKTES
+735 RVKLWKTKIKAKTEL
-750 DGDLDYCVLGEM
+750 DGDLDYNILGEM

-767 QESIIS
+767 HESIVN
-773 CIKYTL
+773 CIEYTL
-779 SRKRMDRIKFNPIQT
+779 SRQRMDRIKFDSLKTQ
-794 DEFISSLA
+794 EFISSLS

-811 YLKEKE
+811 YLKERE
-817 FLKIASGMDEIY
+817 FLRLASGMDEIY
-829 QYLKEKREENEKN
+829 NYLKQKREENEKN

>member
-1 MSEKFFYDNFFQTLI
+1 MSEKFFYDNFFQALI

-41 WKNMKQFLNFYVGI
+41 WKNMKQFLNFYVGV

-74 HVQIRSMVKKFLQN
+74 HVQIREMVKKFLQN
-88 ILCRLVK
+88 IICRLVK

-132 DIAIPRYFREDNSD
+132 EIAIPRYFREDNSD
-146 HMIERR
+146 NIVERR
-152 LLLEEGLKRKFG
+152 LLLDNGLKRKNG
-164 NTLPQE
+164 NTLPEE
-170 DKIKN
+170 DRIKF
-175 FYHVDLTFEEAIRML
+175 FYHVDFSFDDAICML

-205 KLKYEMKREK
+205 KLKYEQKKEK
-215 DPISGGGQ
+215 DPSVGGGQ
-223 TLASEERKSI
+223 TLASEERRSI

-244 KIYKDSEMKFLKMK
+244 KKIKDDEMKFLRMK
-258 QYTIEEKETK
+258 EYSLEE
-268 DDNERKKIIALN
+268 NPYIYALN
-280 SIGTNPTENDN
+280 SIGTNPTEKDD
-291 IFKTIKSPEE
+291 IFSNIKSPEE
-301 IRTNR
+301 IRKNR
-306 KEIQKERQKDYEEYL
+306 KEIQKERQRDYDEYL
-321 KTLEKSIRE
+321 KTLGKSINE

-337 QKMIN
+337 QKMMN

-370 VTIKE
+370 VTIKK
-375 ELDDNQKKE
+375 ELDDNKKKE

-416 PSGIEMENILSGI
+416 PSGIEMENIQKYI

-452 IARKNVLEAVTESIK
+452 IARKNVLEKVTEAIR
-467 LEVDQML
+467 LEVDQL
-474 SIEIANRR
+474 ISIEIANRR
-482 TIFLKGKKDKLPK
+482 TIFLKGKKDRLPK
-495 VPKVKVPAEK
+495 APKVKVPPEK
-505 LCIGEKPL
+505 FCTGEKPL
-513 VKVPLSELFNELI
+513 AKVPLSELFNELI

-585 KSNLGSNI
+585 KENLGSNI

-629 DGKINT
+629 EGKINT
-635 KEDLSRTLASAF
+635 KEDLSRTLAAAF
-647 RVAKNYQPAIIYFDN
+647 RIAKNYQPAIIYFDN

-692 LITQDM
+692 LITQNM

-735 RVKLWKNEIRKKTES
+735 RVKLWKNKIRAKTS
-750 DGDLDYCVLGEM
+750 LDGDLDYCVLGEM

-773 CIKYTL
+773 CIDYTL
-779 SRKRMDRIKFNPIQT
+779 SRKRMDRLKFSPIQT
-794 DEFISSLA
+794 EEFISALA